1 LPLNEAL
8 GAKGAMPK
16 FLKFL
21 MLAIPVLSFGVF
33 LSIQERNAV
42 LDFMAEG
49 TVVTAKWNTKNHQ
62 MSLFEIKPV
71 KGTIKTLHHSRVTL
85 TPEQIKVGDHF
96 SKQAGSTNCFI
107 NEVKV
112 VCIN

>member
-1 LPLNEAL
+1 
-8 GAKGAMPK
+8 MIK

-21 MLAIPVLSFGVF
+21 LLAIPVLSFGVY
-33 LSIQERNAV
+33 LSIQERNSV

-62 MSLFEIKPV
+62 MSLFEIKPL

-96 SKQAGSTNCFI
+96 SKQAGSTSCFI
-107 NEVKV
+107 NKVKV
-112 VCIN
+112 ECIK